1 MASLKEIKERIASV
15 KSTRKITSAMKMVS
29 AAKLR
34 RVQRSIESLL
44 PYSDELERMVRHIA
58 ADPDISV
65 PMAVEREVRHTTLVA
80 FGANGTLCGAY
91 NNNIF
96 RGLKEAIAASG
107 ATTPDELRIIAV
119 GRQVE
124 HNASRDRIVAEGG
137 YEQLSEK
144 PSYEVAS
151 QMARQLMGNFLEGH
165 TDLVEI
171 VYYKFISAGTQ
182 KLVREQLLPIEMECR
197 EVDKPAPAEV
207 DYILEPS
214 NQELLDR
221 IVPRQ
226 VALKLYAAALSAS
239 ASEHAARM
247 VAMQAATDNADKLV
261 DELALEYNKQ
271 RQQAITTEL
280 LDIMGGQVQGRR

>member
-1 MASLKEIKERIASV
+1 
-15 KSTRKITSAMKMVS
+15 MKMVA

-34 RVQRSIESLL
+34 RIQRSIEALV
-44 PYSDELERMVRHIA
+44 PYSDEVDRLVHHIA
-58 ADPDISV
+58 SDPDVAI
-65 PMAVEREVRHTTLVA
+65 PLNIERPIERATIIA

-91 NNNIF
+91 NNNLF
-96 RGLKEAIAASG
+96 RGLKEAIEASHVESG
-107 ATTPDELRIIAV
+107 ERLRIVAV

-124 HNASRDRIVAEGG
+124 LDAAREKMKVDCG
-137 YEQLSEK
+137 YEALSEK
-144 PSYEVAS
+144 PNYQLATEL
-151 QMARQLMGNFLEGH
+151 ARQMMKDYLEGN

-182 KLVREQLLPIEMECR
+182 RLVRERLLPVEII
-197 EVDKPAPAEV
+197 KPDTTNSPFPDV

-214 NQELLDR
+214 IEELIDR

-226 VALKLYAAALSAS
+226 VALRLYTAALSAS

-247 VAMQAATDNADKLV
+247 VAMQAATDNADKLT

-280 LDIMGGQVQGRR
+280 LDIMGGQG

>member
-15 KSTRKITSAMKMVS
+15 KNTRKITSAMKMVA

-34 RVQRSIESLL
+34 RVQRSIEALV
-44 PYSDELERMVRHIA
+44 PYSDELDNMVHHVA
-58 ADPDISV
+58 YDPDVAI
-65 PMAVEREVRHTTLVA
+65 PLNEHRPVERATIIT

-91 NNNIF
+91 NNNVF
-96 RGLKEAIAASG
+96 KGLKEAVAASG
-107 ATTPDELRIIAV
+107 VESADRLSIIAV

-124 HNASRDRIVAEGG
+124 LDAAREKMAVVSG
-137 YEQLSEK
+137 YEDLSEK
-144 PSYEVAS
+144 PTYGLAALVA
-151 QMARQLMGNFLEGH
+151 QGVMADFLEGR
-165 TDLVEI
+165 TDRVEV

-182 KLVREQLLPIEMECR
+182 KLVREQLLPVEI
-197 EVDKPAPAEV
+197 VKPDTSESTFHDV

-214 NQELLDR
+214 IQELVDR

-226 VALKLYAAALSAS
+226 VALRLYTAALSAS

-247 VAMQAATDNADKLV
+247 VAMQAATDNADKLT

-271 RQQAITTEL
+271 RQQAITAEL
-280 LDIMGGQVQGRR
+280 LDIMGGQTGRR